1 MKNKTSKSAQKQSK
15 IVKKCKN
22 KKTRRRRSLKTRAKK
37 FGGSLSENEKIL
49 NKLYKKRHE
58 CEKKLE
64 HDNIHTNINAKKIA
78 TRKAELDE
86 DIQTLDEQ
94 IGKHEAEGNI
104 YINNRLNNI
113 ISSGIENAIKRSK
126 PGYTKSA
133 RWIAT
138 TTVLLLGIG
147 GVIAVRARK

>member
-1 MKNKTSKSAQKQSK
+1 MKNKTSKSTQKQSK

-22 KKTRRRRSLKTRAKK
+22 KKNRRRRSLKTRAKK
-37 FGGSLSENEKIL
+37 FGGSLSENEKSL
-49 NKLYKKRHE
+49 DELYQKLQ
-58 CEKKLE
+58 KLDD
-64 HDNIHTNINAKKIA
+64 DNIHTNINAEITAKRKKD
-78 TRKAELDE
+78 KLDE
-86 DIQTLDEQ
+86 EIETLEEQ
-94 IGKHEAEGNI
+94 IRKHEADRNI
-104 YINNRLNNI
+104 YFNKQLNNI
-113 ISSGIENAIKRSK
+113 TRSGIENAIKRSK